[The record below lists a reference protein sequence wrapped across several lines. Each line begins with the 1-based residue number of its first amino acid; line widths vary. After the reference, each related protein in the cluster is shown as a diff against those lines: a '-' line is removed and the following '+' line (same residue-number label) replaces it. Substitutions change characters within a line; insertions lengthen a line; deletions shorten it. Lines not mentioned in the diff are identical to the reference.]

1 MTIVFN
7 KLFLHNFGSYGD
19 AELRLAN
26 KGFCLVSGENRYKKD
41 KSLSNGSGKTNLWSA
56 ICYALTGETING
68 LRSNLKNINIEE
80 DSCYVTLD
88 FDVDGA
94 NYMLTRTHRPKSALK
109 LIKDGVDIS
118 GKTFTE
124 SEKILADTL
133 PSLTKDLI
141 ASTILLGQALPN
153 KFSAFSPS
161 GRKELLEKLTNSDYM
176 IEDIRQ
182 RISQRSTVLDQ
193 QVRDVDDKL
202 LVATTKVGTETA
214 QLAQIEEELN
224 TQADFDYEAAIQVE
238 LEQAEV
244 IKEKLVKATETVQ
257 ENEKALDGLN
267 ARLLGITGEK
277 AEANKEELA
286 GYSAKYN
293 GLFETKTKLEVEK
306 GVLLK
311 EIATYEAITD
321 VCPTCGQKISVYKPD
336 TTQQRAKVAELEKE
350 LSTITAELEGVK
362 QKHKQYLEE
371 IDTKY
376 DQQITDIKANITR
389 LRTVFST
396 ATTEQQ
402 QLTSQL
408 NIKNSTIDKL
418 KYDQAHSTKHYD
430 DLRQKKAVLNVQIA
444 SYQKDIES
452 LQLRKSGLMLHV
464 ETIKKIETLI
474 KRDFRGYLLTNII
487 AFLDQKSKEYS
498 ELVFGTRELSVFLNG
513 NALEI
518 TYCNKYFDNLSGGE
532 KQRVDLIL
540 QFVIRDML
548 SKYLNFSSNIIV
560 LDEVTDYLDKVSC
573 DQIIKLITN
582 KLSDVESV
590 FIISHHSD
598 ELQLPIDSQI
608 TVVKDED
615 GISSVTM
622 S

>member
-1 MTIVFN
+1 M
-7 KLFLHNFGSYGD
+7 
-19 AELRLAN
+19 
-26 KGFCLVSGENRYKKD
+26 
-41 KSLSNGSGKTNLWSA
+41 
-56 ICYALTGETING
+56 
-68 LRSNLKNINIEE
+68 
-80 DSCYVTLD
+80 
-88 FDVDGA
+88 
-94 NYMLTRTHRPKSALK
+94 
-109 LIKDGVDIS
+109 
-118 GKTFTE
+118 
-124 SEKILADTL
+124 
-133 PSLTKDLI
+133 
-141 ASTILLGQALPN
+141 
-153 KFSAFSPS
+153 
-161 GRKELLEKLTNSDYM
+161 
-176 IEDIRQ
+176 
-182 RISQRSTVLDQ
+182 
-193 QVRDVDDKL
+193 
-202 LVATTKVGTETA
+202 
-214 QLAQIEEELN
+214 
-224 TQADFDYEAAIQVE
+224 
-238 LEQAEV
+238 
-244 IKEKLVKATETVQ
+244 
-257 ENEKALDGLN
+257 
-267 ARLLGITGEK
+267 
-277 AEANKEELA
+277 
-286 GYSAKYN
+286 
-293 GLFETKTKLEVEK
+293 
-306 GVLLK
+306 
-311 EIATYEAITD
+311 
-321 VCPTCGQKISVYKPD
+321 
-336 TTQQRAKVAELEKE
+336 
-350 LSTITAELEGVK
+350 
-362 QKHKQYLEE
+362 
-371 IDTKY
+371 
-376 DQQITDIKANITR
+376 
-389 LRTVFST
+389 
-396 ATTEQQ
+396 
-402 QLTSQL
+402 